1 MRRIPQMFK
10 SKDVRKIAALSSLE
24 LTDEEVERFVEQF
37 TVILKY
43 FEKLKEVDV
52 GELADRDDQLQV
64 DGRDDICTESEVSPD
79 QFSPYLD
86 GKFFK
91 VPRVI
96 EQN

>member
-1 MRRIPQMFK
+1 MFEA
-10 SKDVRKIAALSSLE
+10 KDVRKIAALSSLE
-24 LTDEEVERFVEQF
+24 LTDEEVGKFAEQF

-43 FEKLKEVDV
+43 FEKLKEIDVVDF
-52 GELADRDDQLQV
+52 ADRDDQLQV
-64 DGRDDICTESEVSPD
+64 SGRDDICADSEVLPD

-86 GKFFK
+86 RKFFK

>member
-1 MRRIPQMFK
+1 MQKISQMFK
-10 SKDVRKIAALSSLE
+10 PEDVRKIAALSSLE
-24 LTDEEVERFVEQF
+24 LSDEEVGKFAEQF

-43 FEKLKEVDV
+43 FEKLKEVDI
-52 GELADRDDQLQV
+52 GELVDDDDQRQV
-64 DGRDDICTESEVSPD
+64 NGRDDICMDSEVSPD

>member
-1 MRRIPQMFK
+1 MFK
-10 SKDVRKIAALSSLE
+10 SEDVRKIAALSSLE
-24 LTDEEVERFVEQF
+24 LTDEEVVKFVEQF
-37 TVILKY
+37 TVIMRY

-64 DGRDDICTESEVSPD
+64 NGRDDICTESEVSPD

>member
-1 MRRIPQMFK
+1 MFK
-10 SKDVRKIAALSSLE
+10 SEDVRKIAALSSLE
-24 LTDEEVERFVEQF
+24 LTDEEVGKFVEQF
-37 TVILKY
+37 TVIMKY

-64 DGRDDICTESEVSPD
+64 NGRDDICSDSEVSPD

>member
-1 MRRIPQMFK
+1 MFK
-10 SKDVRKIAALSSLE
+10 PEDVRKIAALSSLE
-24 LTDEEVERFVEQF
+24 LTDEEVGKFVGQF
-37 TVILKY
+37 TIILKY

-64 DGRDDICTESEVSPD
+64 NGREDICSDSDVSPD
-79 QFSPYLD
+79 QFSPYLE

-96 EQN
+96 EKN

>member
-1 MRRIPQMFK
+1 MFK
-10 SKDVRKIAALSSLE
+10 SEDVRKIAALSSLE
-24 LTDEEVERFVEQF
+24 LTDEEVGKFAEQF
-37 TVILKY
+37 TEILKY
-43 FEKLKEVDV
+43 FEKLKEIDI
-52 GELADRDDQLQV
+52 GNLADRNDQLQV
-64 DGRDDICTESEVSPD
+64 NGRDDICLNSEVSPD

>member
-1 MRRIPQMFK
+1 MFK
-10 SKDVRKIAALSSLE
+10 SEDVRKISALSSLE
-24 LTDEEVERFVEQF
+24 LTDEEVEKFVEQF

-64 DGRDDICTESEVSPD
+64 NGRDDICTKSEISPD

>member
-1 MRRIPQMFK
+1 MRESRSLGLVQTHHNPNK
-10 SKDVRKIAALSSLE
+10 STLRAGN
-24 LTDEEVERFVEQF
+24 EEVGKFVGQF
-37 TVILKY
+37 AVILKY

-52 GELADRDDQLQV
+52 GELADRDDQPQV

>member
-10 SKDVRKIAALSSLE
+10 SEDVRKIAALSSLE
-24 LTDEEVERFVEQF
+24 LTDEEVAKFVEQF
-37 TVILKY
+37 TVIMKY

-52 GELADRDDQLQV
+52 GELADRDDQMQV
-64 DGRDDICTESEVSPD
+64 NGRDDICTESEVSPD

>member
-1 MRRIPQMFK
+1 MNQINMLQMQNK
-10 SKDVRKIAALSSLE
+10 SWIQGLILDQL
-24 LTDEEVERFVEQF
+24 F
-37 TVILKY
+37 LKY

-52 GELADRDDQLQV
+52 GKLADRDDQLQV
-64 DGRDDICTESEVSPD
+64 NGRDDICTESEVSPD

-86 GKFFK
+86 GNFFK

>member
-10 SKDVRKIAALSSLE
+10 SEDVRKIAALSSLE
-24 LTDEEVERFVEQF
+24 LTDEEVAKFVEQF
-37 TVILKY
+37 TVIMKY

-52 GELADRDDQLQV
+52 GGLAERDDQLQV
-64 DGRDDICTESEVSPD
+64 NGRDDICKESEVSPD

>member
-1 MRRIPQMFK
+1 
-10 SKDVRKIAALSSLE
+10 
-24 LTDEEVERFVEQF
+24 
-37 TVILKY
+37 LKY
-43 FEKLKEVDV
+43 FEKLKDVDV
-52 GELADRDDQLQV
+52 GEIADRDDQLQV
-64 DGRDDICTESEVSPD
+64 NGRDDICTNSEVSPD

>member
-1 MRRIPQMFK
+1 MFN
-10 SKDVRKIAALSSLE
+10 SEDVRKIAALSSLE
-24 LTDEEVERFVEQF
+24 LTDEEVGKFAEQF
-37 TVILKY
+37 TAILKY
-43 FEKLKEVDV
+43 FEKLKEADV

-64 DGRDDICTESEVSPD
+64 NGRDDICTESEVFPD

>member
-1 MRRIPQMFK
+1 MFK
-10 SKDVRKIAALSSLE
+10 SEDVRKIADLSSLE
-24 LTDEEVERFVEQF
+24 LTDEEVGKFAEQF

-43 FEKLKEVDV
+43 FEKLKEADV

-64 DGRDDICTESEVSPD
+64 NGRDDICTESEVSPD

>member
-1 MRRIPQMFK
+1 MFK
-10 SKDVRKIAALSSLE
+10 SEDVRKIAALSSLE
-24 LTDEEVERFVEQF
+24 LTDEEVAKFVEQF
-37 TVILKY
+37 TVIMKY

-52 GELADRDDQLQV
+52 GDLADRDDQLQV
-64 DGRDDICTESEVSPD
+64 NGRDDICTESEVSPD

>member
-1 MRRIPQMFK
+1 MFK
-10 SKDVRKIAALSSLE
+10 SEDVRRIAALSSLE
-24 LTDEEVERFVEQF
+24 LTDEEVAKFVEQF
-37 TVILKY
+37 TVIMKY

-64 DGRDDICTESEVSPD
+64 NGRDDICTESEVSPD